1 MLSGAL
7 CFLLTAAGLVIAGL
21 HGWRRRWRTAV
32 RWTAAALVPA
42 GLYLTGLIPV
52 GSAIG
57 RALGNWAA
65 KLVLDPG
72 VWTGIG
78 LLGLAVLLLV
88 ATGVGRRSSSDRP
101 EAGTA
106 AQPRATG
113 TGAAPRPAV
122 GKAAPGK
129 AAPGKAAPGKG
140 AADDLGDFS
149 DIEEILRK
157 RGI

>member
-1 MLSGAL
+1 MLSGTL

-21 HGWRRRWRTAV
+21 HGWHRRWRTAV

-42 GLYLTGLIPV
+42 GLYLTDLVPV

-57 RALGNWAA
+57 RAVGNWAT

-78 LLGLAVLLLV
+78 LLGLAALLLV
-88 ATGVGRRSSSDRP
+88 ATGVGRHGKGDDSGGSRRKATAKPSTP
-101 EAGTA
+101 AAG
-106 AQPRATG
+106 G
-113 TGAAPRPAV
+113 SAPRPAV
-122 GKAAPGK
+122 GSARPGK
-129 AAPGKAAPGKG
+129 SAAE
-140 AADDLGDFS
+140 DLGDFS